1 MISGID
7 PRVDFAFK
15 KVFGSESS
23 KALTISLI
31 NAVLN
36 PPPESRIV
44 GLDLLNPYSE
54 KMALDDKVSILDIK
68 ARDPQ
73 NRIYNLEMQMVA
85 TASLTP
91 RLLYYWSKIYSQQL
105 TEGRNYNVLRPT
117 ISICFVNGKMFT
129 DRKDYLTRFR
139 LLDDKARVCLTNHIE
154 FHLIELPKF
163 GKRLEQLSDPLD
175 YWLYF
180 FENGA
185 SLDAEALP
193 ERLDRPE
200 QRAALGVLNM
210 LVRSDSEREKYEA
223 RLRDRLEIETLEE
236 LRDEAR
242 RDYLTALEQ
251 LEEQKRA
258 LAEVVNEQGAMQRRI
273 EEAIR
278 KAEAVLQEKEEAIRK
293 SEADRQEK
301 EEAIRKSEADRQEKE
316 EAIRKA
322 EAVRQEKEEAIRKTE
337 AVRQEKEEAIRKA
350 EADRQEKE
358 EAIRKAEADRQEK
371 EEAIRKADEER
382 RGHVEALRQR
392 EEEARSL
399 DLALRERDLAARDE
413 ATRLREATV
422 TQLKR
427 ELAERI
433 RFCLRILKRP
443 APEFDELLSQGVDEL
458 RAEVDRRE
466 AELLKRFEIG

>member
-1 MISGID
+1 MVSGID

-117 ISICFVNGKMFT
+117 ISICFVNGKMFA
-129 DRKDYLTRFR
+129 DRKDYLTCFR
-139 LLDDKARVCLTNHIE
+139 LLDDNARVCLTNHIE

-210 LVRSDSEREKYEA
+210 LIRSDSEREKYEA

-278 KAEAVLQEKEEAIRK
+278 KAEAVL
-293 SEADRQEK
+293 
-301 EEAIRKSEADRQEKE
+301 
-316 EAIRKA
+316 
-322 EAVRQEKEEAIRKTE
+322 
-337 AVRQEKEEAIRKA
+337 QEKEEAIRKA

>member
-1 MISGID
+1 MVSGID

-210 LVRSDSEREKYEA
+210 LIRSDLEREKYEA

-301 EEAIRKSEADRQEKE
+301 EEAIRKAEADRHEKE
-316 EAIRKA
+316 EAL
-322 EAVRQEKEEAIRKTE
+322 
-337 AVRQEKEEAIRKA
+337 
-350 EADRQEKE
+350 
-358 EAIRKAEADRQEK
+358 
-371 EEAIRKADEER
+371 RKADEER

>member
-210 LVRSDSEREKYEA
+210 LIRSDLEREKYEA

-293 SEADRQEK
+293 S
-301 EEAIRKSEADRQEKE
+301 
-316 EAIRKA
+316 
-322 EAVRQEKEEAIRKTE
+322 
-337 AVRQEKEEAIRKA
+337 

>member
-1 MISGID
+1 MVSGID

-117 ISICFVNGKMFT
+117 ISICFVNGKMFA

-210 LVRSDSEREKYEA
+210 LIRSDLEREKYEA

-293 SEADRQEK
+293 S
-301 EEAIRKSEADRQEKE
+301 
-316 EAIRKA
+316 
-322 EAVRQEKEEAIRKTE
+322 
-337 AVRQEKEEAIRKA
+337 

>member
-210 LVRSDSEREKYEA
+210 LIRSDLEREKYEA

-278 KAEAVLQEKEEAIRK
+278 KAEAVLQEKEESIRK
-293 SEADRQEK
+293 S
-301 EEAIRKSEADRQEKE
+301 
-316 EAIRKA
+316 
-322 EAVRQEKEEAIRKTE
+322 
-337 AVRQEKEEAIRKA
+337 
-350 EADRQEKE
+350 
-358 EAIRKAEADRQEK
+358 EADRQEK

>member
-15 KVFGSESS
+15 EVFGSESS

-31 NAVLN
+31 NAVMN

-117 ISICFVNGKMFT
+117 ISICFVNGKMFA

-185 SLDAEALP
+185 RLDAESLP

-210 LVRSDSEREKYEA
+210 LIRSDSEREKYEA

-278 KAEAVLQEKEEAIRK
+278 KAEA
-293 SEADRQEK
+293 DRL
-301 EEAIRKSEADRQEKE
+301 
-316 EAIRKA
+316 
-322 EAVRQEKEEAIRKTE
+322 
-337 AVRQEKEEAIRKA
+337 
-350 EADRQEKE
+350 
-358 EAIRKAEADRQEK
+358 EK

-443 APEFDELLSQGVDEL
+443 APEFDELLNQGVDEL
-458 RAEVDRRE
+458 RAEVDSRE

>member
-23 KALTISLI
+23 KALTMSLI

-117 ISICFVNGKMFT
+117 ISICFVNGKMFA

-185 SLDAEALP
+185 TLDAESLP

-210 LVRSDSEREKYEA
+210 LIRSDSEREKYEA

-258 LAEVVNEQGAMQRRI
+258 LAEVVSEQDALHRRI

-278 KAEAVLQEKEEAIRK
+278 KA
-293 SEADRQEK
+293 
-301 EEAIRKSEADRQEKE
+301 
-316 EAIRKA
+316 
-322 EAVRQEKEEAIRKTE
+322 E

-443 APEFDELLSQGVDEL
+443 APEFDELLNQGFDEL